1 MIKIKLGK
9 FNINEFSQPLIIAEI
24 GVNHNCDLS
33 LAKKIILEAKQGGAQ
48 VVKFQSY
55 KADLI
60 ASKFAKSYWD
70 VNKEKTS
77 NQYDLFKKYD
87 KFGIKE
93 YRLLHAYC
101 KKINIEFCS
110 TPFDVK
116 SVDELNPLLNFYKI
130 SSSDITN
137 IDLIKKI
144 AAKKKPVLLSTG
156 ASNILEIKK
165 AVKILNKNGCK
176 KIVIMHCILNYPTKN
191 SDANLRMITSLKK
204 AFPKNIIGYS
214 DHTLPSKKM
223 DNLCT
228 AYLLGAT
235 IIEKHFTHNRR
246 LKGNDH
252 YHAMDKK
259 DLQNFFNEIKKQ
271 KIILGKY
278 TEKKMITTEKISK
291 INARRSA
298 ILNLNL
304 KKGSILKKGMIVFK
318 RPGYGIQPDLINK
331 FYGKKIK
338 KNLKEDTIIREYHFL

>member
-1 MIKIKLGK
+1 MKKIKLGK
-9 FNINEFSQPLIIAEI
+9 FIINEFSLPLIIAEI
-24 GVNHNCDLS
+24 GVNHNCNLS
-33 LAKKIILEAKQGGAQ
+33 LAKKIILKAKQGGAH
-48 VVKFQSY
+48 VVKFQTY
-55 KADLI
+55 KAELI

-70 VNKEKTS
+70 KNKEKTS
-77 NQYDLFKKYD
+77 NQHELFKKYD
-87 KFGIKE
+87 KFGIKD

-110 TPFDVK
+110 TPFDIK

-137 IDLIKKI
+137 TDLIKKI
-144 AAKKKPVLLSTG
+144 ASKKKPVLLSTG
-156 ASNILEIKK
+156 ASNILEIKQ

-176 KIVIMHCILNYPTKN
+176 NIVIMHCILNYPTKN

-204 AFPKNIIGYS
+204 TFPKNIIGYS
-214 DHTLPSKKM
+214 DHTLPSRKM

-228 AYLLGAT
+228 AYLLGAK
-235 IIEKHFTHNRR
+235 IIEKHFTHNKK

-259 DLQNFFNEIKKQ
+259 DLKNFFNEIKKI
-271 KIILGKY
+271 KIILGNY
-278 TEKKMITTEKISK
+278 TEKKMISSEKISK
-291 INARRSA
+291 MNARRSA

-304 KKGSILKKGMIVFK
+304 NKGSILKKGMIIFK
-318 RPGYGIQPDLINK
+318 RPGYGIQPNQINK

-338 KNLKEDTIIREYHFL
+338 KNLKEDTILKANYFF